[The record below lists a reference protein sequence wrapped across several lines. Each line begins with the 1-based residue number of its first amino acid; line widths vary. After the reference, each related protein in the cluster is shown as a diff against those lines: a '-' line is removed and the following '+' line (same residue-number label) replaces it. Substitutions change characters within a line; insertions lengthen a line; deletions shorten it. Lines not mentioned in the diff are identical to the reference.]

1 MNRNN
6 DPNGFFSRPGLPASS
21 RSGSC
26 WACLSTLLLKL
37 NLRFLNQLGRF
48 FSLAFFCRPIFW
60 LKLLDPSGP
69 TLLALLGRLLCSL
82 GLHWPF
88 SPLFRHSLTR
98 WYSRFNVVFGCLL
111 VRLAFS
117 WFGSFVSSSIPELA
131 VSNSS
136 SCLILLLP
144 SVGICSIS
152 SSPLLFFPSGIRPV
166 LVPSF
171 SETYWLTC
179 VRKLSRLQRILLK
192 PRALIPC
199 KQSDAEA

>member
-82 GLHWPF
+82 GLRRPFCLYNFGALWPVGTPALASF
-88 SPLFRHSLTR
+88 SATFLFG
-98 WYSRFNVVFGCLL
+98 WCLHDSARPNHIHYPNGL
-111 VRLAFS
+111 SPINLLLDSTLYLRLALAPTCRHFCCPHLIS
-117 WFGSFVSSSIPELA
+117 QLFSSS
-131 VSNSS
+131 
-136 SCLILLLP
+136 
-144 SVGICSIS
+144 SVA
-152 SSPLLFFPSGIRPV
+152 R
-166 LVPSF
+166 
-171 SETYWLTC
+171 
-179 VRKLSRLQRILLK
+179 
-192 PRALIPC
+192 
-199 KQSDAEA
+199 